1 MALCGAEL
9 RQRTLLVDRKFHS
22 GMLEFARRIGRP
34 LACVLPALSD
44 SERLQAI
51 DHVEVPLAD
60 LTYEVRVMPGTRAD
74 ADIPEVLGRA
84 IEEAALVCVG
94 SSGALNVRVA
104 ELCRARGVRYVAVSE
119 TTLRTELDIMRS
131 NTKSRVRR
139 IVRGAR
145 LRALHRQKLAAVA
158 NAAELHAN
166 GYPTYL
172 ELGRVAPSSLLFFDT
187 RASSA
192 DVVPEAVLQAR
203 LESLGR
209 RPPRLLFTGR
219 FHPIKGALDVVKVG
233 LELDRRGVEFRLDL
247 FGAGPLKDEM
257 VALLRSG
264 GVASKVAIHEPVPY
278 RPDLI
283 EVARGADLFVSCH
296 VQGDPSC
303 TYLETF
309 ACGVPIAGY
318 ANEMWSELCRDSG
331 GGRVVPAGDVAALAQ
346 ATIDLLSDVNALREA
361 AFNARRF
368 AAARSM
374 ETAWAQRA
382 ERLSILADEAENA
395 SARLTWSAEM

>member
-1 MALCGAEL
+1 
-9 RQRTLLVDRKFHS
+9 
-22 GMLEFARRIGRP
+22 
-34 LACVLPALSD
+34 
-44 SERLQAI
+44 
-51 DHVEVPLAD
+51 
-60 LTYEVRVMPGTRAD
+60 
-74 ADIPEVLGRA
+74 
-84 IEEAALVCVG
+84 
-94 SSGALNVRVA
+94 
-104 ELCRARGVRYVAVSE
+104 
-119 TTLRTELDIMRS
+119 
-131 NTKSRVRR
+131 
-139 IVRGAR
+139 
-145 LRALHRQKLAAVA
+145 
-158 NAAELHAN
+158 
-166 GYPTYL
+166 
-172 ELGRVAPSSLLFFDT
+172 
-187 RASSA
+187 
-192 DVVPEAVLQAR
+192 
-203 LESLGR
+203 
-209 RPPRLLFTGR
+209 
-219 FHPIKGALDVVKVG
+219 
-233 LELDRRGVEFRLDL
+233 
-247 FGAGPLKDEM
+247 M